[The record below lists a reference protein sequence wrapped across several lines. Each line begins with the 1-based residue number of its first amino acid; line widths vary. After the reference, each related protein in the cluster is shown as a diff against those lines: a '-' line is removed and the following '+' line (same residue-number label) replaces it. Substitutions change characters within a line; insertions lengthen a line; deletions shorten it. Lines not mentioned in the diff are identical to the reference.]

1 MNAAVL
7 RGDDTFARGGL
18 RPWSTDLELLD
29 AGDDRDQRQEQGDA
43 RGTRRQLTG
52 IERF

>member
-1 MNAAVL
+1 MDAAVL
-7 RGDDTFARGGL
+7 RGDDTLARGGL
-18 RPWSTDLELLD
+18 RPSSTDLELLD
-29 AGDDRDQRQEQGDA
+29 AGDDREQRQQQQTE